1 MGYFIKRFTPIFL
14 SVLIVASIVMFGLM
28 TIGSTEEKR
37 GGTLVEGSAPL
48 GRYEDT
54 IDITVGQMVSASSY
68 VSGESASD
76 NVMYDVCREV
86 LNVNFKSVF
95 SANIG
100 TAYDYQLNTYIL
112 DGKVPD
118 LFFSSKNQLSDLIE
132 QGLVYDLTEVYEKYA
147 SPALRLAME
156 YSYTGDISVWN
167 DGNPQIEKTP
177 QLLDAASVN
186 GKLYGLPFLAD
197 LFENCPLM
205 WIRADWL
212 KNYLID
218 NGIAFTEDTLQE
230 HLPKNFGEYLKL
242 VEYFT
247 NGDPDRDPKTSTFGF
262 SIGFESENLNGIA
275 NIYNAYPG
283 YYMQDESGKYYYGT
297 DTEGMLD
304 TINLLNDLYAK
315 GYVDKNSAF
324 DGQTLKSALAA
335 GRIGSFLGEYWSI
348 MSYGLGDA
356 YLVNQN
362 VDWLPWA
369 IRDYD
374 GNVIKPLVP
383 YNISNNSFYCVGADC
398 LNPEVIIILA
408 NHIVDRYFGDDG
420 EFTKKTVEVRM
431 QDKYKN
437 VASELEMYLPL
448 RLDAPNK
455 NIRYAYDLQKAIK
468 TGDSSF
474 LTLDETT
481 YYNNIVAYMKDPKG
495 AGKVYYPYY
504 KIFCENGAYSELVNY
519 AEYDYERDKNDL
531 KVNFVRPAFY
541 KMNTELMAKYNS
553 IVSNFEEQELIFMY
567 TQGVPVSAADWKT
580 FSDTLNGKGVR
591 EILGGLNG

>member
-1 MGYFIKRFTPIFL
+1 MGLFIKRFTPIVL
-14 SVLIVASIVMFGLM
+14 SVLIVSSIVMFCLM
-28 TIGSTEEKR
+28 TVGGTDEKR

-48 GRYEDT
+48 GKYEET
-54 IDITVGQMVSASSY
+54 IDITVGQMVSASTY
-68 VSGESASD
+68 ISGESASN
-76 NVMYDVCREV
+76 NVMYDICREV
-86 LNVNFKSVF
+86 MNVNFKSVF

-118 LFFSSKNQLSDLIE
+118 LFFCSKNQLSDLIE

-156 YSYTGDISVWN
+156 YSYTGDLSVWN
-167 DGNPQIEKTP
+167 DGNPKIEKTP

-197 LFENCPLM
+197 LFENCPLI

-212 KNYLID
+212 KSYLTD
-218 NGIAFTEDTLQE
+218 QGVSFTDEILTDFM
-230 HLPKNFGEYLKL
+230 PKNFSEYLDL
-242 VEYFT
+242 VRYFT
-247 NGDPDRDPKTSTFGF
+247 VGDPDRNQKNDTYGF

-275 NIYNAYPG
+275 NVYGAYPG
-283 YYMQDESGKYYYGT
+283 YYMQDADGKYYYGT
-297 DTEGMLD
+297 DTDGMHE
-304 TINLLNDLYAK
+304 TINLLNELYTN

-324 DGQTLKSALAA
+324 DGQTLKKALAA
-335 GRIGSFLGEYWSI
+335 GKIGSFVGEYWSI

-374 GNVIKPLVP
+374 GNVIQPLVP

-398 LNPEVIIILA
+398 LNPEVIVILA
-408 NHIVDRYFGDDG
+408 NHLVDRYFSDDG
-420 EFTKKTVEVRM
+420 EFTKKTVEARM
-431 QDKYKN
+431 SKKYKN

-455 NIRYAYDLQKAIK
+455 NIRYAYDLQKAIE

-474 LTLDETT
+474 LSLDETT
-481 YYNNIVAYMKDPKG
+481 YYDNIVAYLADPKG
-495 AGKVYYPYY
+495 AGKTYYPYY
-504 KIFCENGAYSELVNY
+504 KIFCEKGAYSELVNY
-519 AEYDYERDKNDL
+519 AVYDYERDKNDL

-541 KMNTELMAKYNS
+541 KMNTSEMAKYNS
-553 IVSNFEEQELIFMY
+553 IVSDFEEQELIFMY
-567 TQGVPVSAADWKT
+567 TQGTPVSAADWEN
-580 FSDTLNGKGVR
+580 FSKLLNGKGVR
-591 EILGGLNG
+591 EILGGLNR